1 MTRKYEVGLV
11 GCGSIATE
19 RHIPA
24 LQANPRVSLSTVYD
38 HHWPNAEKAAEDH
51 DILNVYDDYESFLA
65 SDLDLVTISTPPFT
79 HAEYTAGALETGTNV
94 LCEKPMAVELE
105 DAENMISAAEESSG
119 ELGIVHNFLYSR
131 SVRKAR
137 QLVQDGEFGDIRYV
151 KGVQFSSPRRDLPS
165 WYTDLPGGLFF
176 DESPHL
182 LYLIEAFIGGL
193 DVVNATVQES
203 EGSGQPLESVTA
215 TFEGVEERQGQL
227 SMIFDA
233 PLSEWFFVICGTE
246 RLAVVDIFRD
256 IIVHVGQE
264 KGHSPLEVLQTAI
277 SGMGQFGAGIVKSGV
292 HMLQGNLFFGFETLL
307 DQYLNSIE
315 SSASAPV
322 TPEQGYKILQGS
334 HSVLG
339 EIEYSYAENEF
350 SR

>member
-1 MTRKYEVGLV
+1 MSRRYEVGVV
-11 GCGSIATE
+11 GCGSIANE

-38 HHWPNAEKAAEDH
+38 HNWPNAEKTAEDH
-51 DILNVYDDYESFLA
+51 DIINIYDDYESFLA
-65 SDLDLVTISTPPFT
+65 SDLDLITISTPPFT
-79 HAEYTAGALETGTNV
+79 HAEYAVNALEAGTNV

-105 DAENMISAAEESSG
+105 DAQRMVTAADESST

-137 QLVQDGEFGDIRYV
+137 RLVEEGAFGDIRYV

-165 WYTDLPGGLFF
+165 WYIDLPGGLFF

-182 LYLIEAFIGGL
+182 LYLIESFIGSL
-193 DVVNATVQES
+193 DVVSATAQKNDR
-203 EGSGQPLESVTA
+203 SGQPLESVTA
-215 TFEGVEERQGQL
+215 TFDGVDGRQGQL

-233 PLSEWFFVICGTE
+233 PLSEWFFVICGTK

-264 KGHSPLEVLQTAI
+264 NSHSPVEVLQTAL
-277 SGMGQFGAGIVKSGV
+277 SGMGQFGYGAVKSGV
-292 HMLQGNLFFGFETLL
+292 HMIQGDLFFGFETLL
-307 DQYLNSIE
+307 DQYLNSLE
-315 SSASAPV
+315 SSAASPV
-322 TPEQGYKILQGS
+322 TPEQGYKILEGS
-334 HSVLG
+334 HSVLN
-339 EIEYSYAENEF
+339 EIQ
-350 SR
+350 

>member
-1 MTRKYEVGLV
+1 MSREYEVGVV

-19 RHIPA
+19 RHIPV

-38 HHWPNAEKAAEDH
+38 HQWPNAEKTAEDH
-51 DILNVYDDYESFLA
+51 GVLNVYDDYGSFLA

-79 HAEYTAGALETGTNV
+79 HAEYTVGALEAGTNV
-94 LCEKPMAVELE
+94 LCEKPMAVALE
-105 DAENMISAAEESSG
+105 DAEDMISAAEKSSA

-137 QLVQDGEFGDIRYV
+137 RLVQQGKFGDVRYV
-151 KGVQFSSPRRDLPS
+151 KGLQFSSPRRGLPS

-182 LYLIEAFIGGL
+182 LYLIEAFLGDL
-193 DVVNATVQES
+193 DVVNATARKN
-203 EGSGQPLESVTA
+203 EGDGQPLDSVTA
-215 TFEGVEERQGQL
+215 TFGGVGNRQGQL

-233 PLSEWFFVICGTE
+233 PLSEWLFIICGTK

-256 IIVHVGQE
+256 IIIHVGQE
-264 KGHSPLEVLQTAI
+264 RSHSPLEVLRTAL
-277 SGMGQFGAGIVKSGV
+277 SGIGQFGYGVVKSGV
-292 HMLQGNLFFGFETLL
+292 HTLRGDLFFGFRTLL
-307 DQYLNSIE
+307 DRYLNSIE
-315 SSASAPV
+315 SSATPPV
-322 TPEQGYKILQGS
+322 TPEQGYEILRGS

-339 EIEYSYAENEF
+339 EIDG
-350 SR
+350 

>member
-1 MTRKYEVGLV
+1 MTRKYEVGVV
-11 GCGSIATE
+11 GCGSIAKE

-79 HAEYTAGALETGTNV
+79 HAEYTVGALETGTNV

-105 DAENMISAAEESSG
+105 DAENMISAAEGSSA

-137 QLVQDGEFGDIRYV
+137 RLVQQGKFGDIRYV
-151 KGVQFSSPRRDLPS
+151 KGIQASSPRRDLPS

-182 LYLIEAFIGGL
+182 LYLIEAFIGDL
-193 DVVNATVQES
+193 EVVNATAQKN
-203 EGSGQPLESVTA
+203 EGDGQPLNSVTA
-215 TFEGVEERQGQL
+215 TFDGIEDRQGQL

-233 PLSEWFFVICGTE
+233 PLSEWFFVICGTK

-264 KGHSPLEVLQTAI
+264 RDHSPLEVLQTAL
-277 SGMGQFGAGIVKSGV
+277 SGIGQFGYGVVKSGV
-292 HMLQGNLFFGFETLL
+292 HTLQGDLFFGFGTLL

-315 SSASAPV
+315 SSATPPV
-322 TPEQGYKILQGS
+322 TPEQGYKILEAS
-334 HSVLG
+334 HDVLHG
-339 EIEYSYAENEF
+339 VKKE
-350 SR
+350 

>member
-1 MTRKYEVGLV
+1 MTRKYEVGVV
-11 GCGSIATE
+11 GCGSIARE
-19 RHIPA
+19 RHILA

-38 HHWPNAEKAAEDH
+38 HNWPNAEKAAEDH
-51 DILNVYDDYESFLA
+51 DILNVYDDYEAFLA

-79 HAEYTAGALETGTNV
+79 HAKYSIRALETDTNV

-105 DAENMISAAEESSG
+105 DAEDMVTAAEESNA

-137 QLVQDGEFGDIRYV
+137 QLVRDGSFGEIRYV
-151 KGVQFSSPRRDLPS
+151 KGIQFSSPRRDLPS

-182 LYLIEAFIGGL
+182 LYLIEEFIGGL
-193 DVVNATVQES
+193 DVVNATSQKNP
-203 EGSGQPLESVTA
+203 GDGQPLNSVTA
-215 TFEGVEERQGQL
+215 TFEGTEDRQGQL

-233 PLSEWFFVICGTE
+233 PLSEWFFVICGTK

-264 KGHSPLEVLQTAI
+264 EEHSPLEVLQTSI
-277 SGMGQFGAGIVKSGV
+277 SGLGQFGYGMVKSGI
-292 HMLQGNLFFGFETLL
+292 HTLQGDLFFGFETVL

-315 SSASAPV
+315 SSASPPV
-322 TPEQGYKILQGS
+322 TPEQGYTILQGS
-334 HSVLG
+334 HSVLN
-339 EIEYSYAENEF
+339 EIK
-350 SR
+350 

>member
-1 MTRKYEVGLV
+1 MLMTRQYEVGVV
-11 GCGSIATE
+11 GCGSIANG

-38 HHWPNAEKAAEDH
+38 HNWSNAEKTAEDH
-51 DILNVYDDYESFLA
+51 DILNIYDDYESFLA

-79 HAEYTAGALETGTNV
+79 HADYTVKALETETNV
-94 LCEKPMAVELE
+94 LCEKPMAVKLE
-105 DAENMISAAEESSG
+105 DAKNMISATEKSG
-119 ELGIVHNFLYSR
+119 VELGIVHNFLYSR

-137 QLVQDGEFGDIRYV
+137 RLVQNGKFGDIRYV
-151 KGVQFSSPRRDLPS
+151 KGVQFSSPRRGLPS

-193 DVVNATVQES
+193 DVENVTAQKNK
-203 EGSGQPLESVTA
+203 GKGQPLNSVTA
-215 TFEGVEERQGQL
+215 TFNGTEDRQGHL

-233 PLSEWFFVICGTE
+233 PLSEWFFVICGTK

-264 KGHSPLEVLQTAI
+264 RDHSPLEVLQTALFGI
-277 SGMGQFGAGIVKSGV
+277 GQFGYGAVKSGV
-292 HMLQGNLFFGFETLL
+292 HMIQGDLFFGFEMLL

-315 SSASAPV
+315 SSATPPI
-322 TPEQGYKILQGS
+322 TPEQGYKILEGS
-334 HSVLG
+334 HSLLKNIDV
-339 EIEYSYAENEF
+339 
-350 SR
+350 

>member
-1 MTRKYEVGLV
+1 MTRKYEVGVV

-38 HHWPNAEKAAEDH
+38 HHWPNAEKTAEDF
-51 DILNVYDDYESFLA
+51 DIVNVYDNYDDFLS
-65 SDLDLVTISTPPFT
+65 SDLDLVTVSTPPFT
-79 HAEYTAGALETGTNV
+79 HAEYSVQALESDTHV

-105 DAENMISAAEESSG
+105 DARDMVSAANESSS

-137 QLVQDGEFGDIRYV
+137 RLVQEGKFGDIQYV
-151 KGVQFSSPRRDLPS
+151 KGIQFSSPRRDLPS

-182 LYLIEAFIGGL
+182 LYLIEAFIGDL
-193 DVVNATVQES
+193 DVVNATSQQND
-203 EGSGQPLESVTA
+203 GSGQPLDSVTA
-215 TFEGVEERQGQL
+215 TFEGTEGRQGQL
-227 SMIFDA
+227 SMIFNA
-233 PLSEWFFVICGTE
+233 PLSEWFFVICGTK

-256 IIVHVGQE
+256 IIIHVGQE
-264 KGHSPLEVLQTAI
+264 KGHSPIEVLQTAL
-277 SGMGQFGAGIVKSGV
+277 SGIGQFGYGMLSSGV
-292 HMLQGNLFFGFETLL
+292 HTLRGDLFFGFETLL

-315 SSASAPV
+315 SSSKIPV
-322 TPEQGYKILQGS
+322 SPKQGYKILSGS
-334 HSVLG
+334 HSVLDN
-339 EIEYSYAENEF
+339 I
-350 SR
+350 R